1 MVAFFVNMEWS
12 GRQQIQFLLQSFIL
26 GGLLGLCLDIATGL
40 FTARKRRRWLWSDVL
55 FGPFAAVIT
64 FFGALVIMD
73 GQLHPLLF
81 IGVALGML
89 TEHVT
94 VGVYLCREV
103 RDVRLWIGKCARKGC
118 CYGSFLAMLCYHK
131 LVLSFCRSK
140 KHRNSEKIS

>member
-12 GRQQIQFLLQSFIL
+12 GRQQIQFLLQSFML

-64 FFGALVIMD
+64 FLGALIIMD

-94 VGVYLCREV
+94 VGGHLCRGV
-103 RDVRLWIGKCARKGC
+103 RDIRLWVGKCARKGC
-118 CYGSFLAMLCYHK
+118 YYGSVLAMLCYRK
-131 LVLSFCRSK
+131 LVLLFCRSK